1 MQIPLSFAVADTVIE
16 EGGLTISYS
25 RCSRGATVTV
35 EETRIPSEMM
45 VEIYQWN
52 LQTAQQ
58 LLNIRS
64 YADMFFGS
72 ELCLVVGLALEFKD
86 TYILRESS

>member
-1 MQIPLSFAVADTVIE
+1 MQIPLSFAVAVADTVIG

-25 RCSRGATVTV
+25 RRSSRATITV
-35 EETRIPSEMM
+35 EETRGIPSEMM
-45 VEIYQWN
+45 VEMYQWN

-72 ELCLVVGLALEFKD
+72 ELCLVVGLALEFKKD
-86 TYILRESS
+86 MKR